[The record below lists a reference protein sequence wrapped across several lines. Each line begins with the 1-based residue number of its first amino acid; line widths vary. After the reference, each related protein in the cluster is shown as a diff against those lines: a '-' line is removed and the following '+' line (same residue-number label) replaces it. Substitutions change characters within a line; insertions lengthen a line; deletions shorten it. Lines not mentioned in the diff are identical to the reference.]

1 MNKNFQIPK
10 YPFMNEL
17 YRYFYENQYD
27 EDKYPHF
34 RCCDEEIEYNSNG
47 DEIRYYIFY

>member
-10 YPFMNEL
+10 YPFMYEL

-34 RCCDEEIEYNSNG
+34 RCCDEEIEYDSNG